1 MFLISVPCKEK
12 SALEVVSSWDPR
24 THLLG
29 LAVVMPLISLIG
41 TRHAPQS
48 HPCKI
53 HFVTGP
59 SSHGTVRSD
68 CCGRK
73 VLGAS
78 HAGCLQA
85 PRQRQWEGKGDW
97 SDLLYFLDYR
107 AFLG

>member
-41 TRHAPQS
+41 TRQAPQS

-73 VLGAS
+73 VLGAVM
-78 HAGCLQA
+78 
-85 PRQRQWEGKGDW
+85 
-97 SDLLYFLDYR
+97 
-107 AFLG
+107 LGASRLRGRGNGREKETGLTFCIF